1 MAFMDQFVTP
11 ATKSG
16 TVKVSDNP
24 KLALLTQ
31 IEKQKKTASWV
42 REALNAVAPKPSNR
56 VWSSDKTGKDKVNKL
71 VMGNDI
77 GVDFNDPA
85 QYAKWLDE
93 FAAAVKSGELDN
105 QIEWWLTE
113 GNLK

>member
-16 TVKVSDNP
+16 TAKVRDNP
-24 KLALLTQ
+24 KLALKNQ
-31 IEKQKKTASWV
+31 IEKQKKTATWV
-42 REALNAVAPKPSNR
+42 REAQNAVAPTPSNR
-56 VWSSDKTGKDKVNKL
+56 VWSSDTTGKDKVNKL

>member
-16 TVKVSDNP
+16 TAKVRDNP
-24 KLALLTQ
+24 KLALKNQ
-31 IEKQKKTASWV
+31 IEKQKKTATWV
-42 REALNAVAPKPSNR
+42 REAQNAVAPTPSNR
-56 VWSSDKTGKDKVNKL
+56 VWSSDTTGKDKVNKL

-77 GVDFNDPA
+77 GVDFTDSQ

-93 FAAAVKSGELDN
+93 FSAAVDSGELDK